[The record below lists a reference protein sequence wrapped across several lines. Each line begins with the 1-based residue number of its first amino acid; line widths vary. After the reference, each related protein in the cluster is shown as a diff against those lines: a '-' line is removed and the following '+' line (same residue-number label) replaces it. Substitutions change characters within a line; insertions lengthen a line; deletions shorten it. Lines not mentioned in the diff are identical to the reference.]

1 MSRFRKLVE
10 RIPEMHNAQY
20 YWVVQYNIIRTE
32 LRKVSAQLTTT
43 GEGQEREGSGRQA
56 GADEAGGGRGSGGVE
71 TGGR

>member
-1 MSRFRKLVE
+1 
-10 RIPEMHNAQY
+10 MHNAQY

>member
-1 MSRFRKLVE
+1 VSRFRKLVE

-43 GEGQEREGSGRQA
+43 GEMPVYMYVMCMYSC
-56 GADEAGGGRGSGGVE
+56 VYI
-71 TGGR
+71 